1 MVARPM
7 ITALVVVAGLAVL
20 LGCSISTSSP
30 DWVSIGERVS
40 QPVAVAPEGADTAR
54 IALRMGAGELT
65 VDGGADA
72 LLDGTFTYNVA
83 DWEPEVRYTVSDGE
97 GRLTVRQPN
106 SDQISLRG
114 GVYNVWDLRLTDALP
129 LSLRVECG
137 AGEQDIDLVGLNI
150 TDLDVKLGAGDARI
164 SVSDTPALSHLDLDI
179 GAGSVSLDLRG
190 PWAGDAEI
198 DIQGGVG
205 ETQVQLP
212 QDVGVRVEVERGIGD
227 VDVSGLFREGTAWVN
242 EAFGTAPVT
251 LDITI
256 RAGIGRVVL
265 EVQR

>member
-1 MVARPM
+1 M
-7 ITALVVVAGLAVL
+7 
-20 LGCSISTSSP
+20 
-30 DWVSIGERVS
+30 
-40 QPVAVAPEGADTAR
+40 
-54 IALRMGAGELT
+54 
-65 VDGGADA
+65 
-72 LLDGTFTYNVA
+72 
-83 DWEPEVRYTVSDGE
+83 
-97 GRLTVRQPN
+97 
-106 SDQISLRG
+106 
-114 GVYNVWDLRLTDALP
+114 
-129 LSLRVECG
+129 
-137 AGEQDIDLVGLNI
+137 
-150 TDLDVKLGAGDARI
+150 
-164 SVSDTPALSHLDLDI
+164 SDTPALSHLDLDI

-205 ETQVQLP
+205 ETQLQLP